1 MLSLT
6 LYQECQ
12 PGQLGQLATAG
23 PAAGTAAVGPLL
35 PAPTTGLPL
44 EEPMSS
50 EREEEQA
57 DQQQLL
63 ITRVLRGDGD
73 AFSDL
78 ALQYSS
84 LMLRTA
90 FMIVGDR
97 DIAEDIVQDALI
109 QAWHH
114 LADLR
119 EAGALRPW
127 LVRIVVNQCI
137 SFKRRLARSSA
148 FLRQALCDLETDLLA
163 RAAELHKGSIERSW
177 DLARAVEGL
186 PTKQRVAIVLHYY
199 SGMTLPEMARALHIS
214 ENTLKKRI
222 QSALCNLRQALT
234 SDANDQA
241 MASHSLSERYFTAA
255 AQRP

>member
-6 LYQECQ
+6 VYQEC
-12 PGQLGQLATAG
+12 QLATAG
-23 PAAGTAAVGPLL
+23 PAAMGPAVGPLL
-35 PAPTTGLPL
+35 SAPAQGFPG
-44 EEPMSS
+44 EEPASS
-50 EREEEQA
+50 EREGQA

-73 AFSDL
+73 AFSDI

-97 DIAEDIVQDALI
+97 DAAEDIVQDALI

-163 RAAELHKGSIERSW
+163 RTAELHKGSIERSW
-177 DLARAVEGL
+177 DLARAVEEL

-222 QSALCNLRQALT
+222 QSALSNLRQALM
-234 SDANDQA
+234 SDASDHVV
-241 MASHSLSERYFTAA
+241 ASRPLSEGYFTTAT
-255 AQRP
+255 RRS

>member
-1 MLSLT
+1 MQEVKETMLSLSA
-6 LYQECQ
+6 YQECQ
-12 PGQLGQLATAG
+12 LAAAG
-23 PAAGTAAVGPLL
+23 PAMAAPALGPLL
-35 PAPTTGLPL
+35 SAPGRGLPS
-44 EEPMSS
+44 EESESS
-50 EREEEQA
+50 EREELA

-73 AFSDL
+73 AFSDI

-97 DIAEDIVQDALI
+97 DVAEDIVQDALI

-163 RAAELHKGSIERSW
+163 RSSELHKGSLERSW
-177 DLARAVEGL
+177 DLARAVEEL
-186 PTKQRVAIVLHYY
+186 PIKQRVAIVLHYY
-199 SGMTLPEMARALHIS
+199 SGMTLPEMARTLHIS

-222 QSALCNLRQALT
+222 QSALSNLRQALA
-234 SDANDQA
+234 SGPNDQVVA
-241 MASHSLSERYFTAA
+241 AQPLAERYFTTATR
-255 AQRP
+255 RP

>member
-6 LYQECQ
+6 VYQEC
-12 PGQLGQLATAG
+12 QLATAG
-23 PAAGTAAVGPLL
+23 PAAMGRAVGPLL
-35 PAPTTGLPL
+35 SAPAQGFPV
-44 EEPMSS
+44 EEPASS
-50 EREEEQA
+50 EREEQA

-73 AFSDL
+73 AFSDI

-97 DIAEDIVQDALI
+97 DAAEDIVQDALI

-163 RAAELHKGSIERSW
+163 RTAELHKGSIERSW
-177 DLARAVEGL
+177 DLARAVEEL

-222 QSALCNLRQALT
+222 QSALSNLRQALV
-234 SDANDQA
+234 SDASDHVV
-241 MASHSLSERYFTAA
+241 ASRPLSERYFTTAT
-255 AQRP
+255 RRS

>member
-6 LYQECQ
+6 VYQEC
-12 PGQLGQLATAG
+12 QLATAG
-23 PAAGTAAVGPLL
+23 PAAMTPAVGPLL
-35 PAPTTGLPL
+35 AAPTPGFPG
-44 EEPMSS
+44 EEPASG
-50 EREEEQA
+50 EREEQA

-73 AFSDL
+73 AFSDI

-97 DIAEDIVQDALI
+97 DAAEDIVQDALI

-163 RAAELHKGSIERSW
+163 RTAELHKGSIERSW
-177 DLARAVEGL
+177 DLARAVEEL

-222 QSALCNLRQALT
+222 QSALSNLRQALMSEA
-234 SDANDQA
+234 SDRVVTARP
-241 MASHSLSERYFTAA
+241 LPERYFTTAT
-255 AQRP
+255 RRS